1 MSFGLA
7 ASIDDYFPHKVEPS
21 ASNYGQTGLFETPS
35 AKFMEEGSLRLTFSA
50 SYPNEYTTLT
60 ATPFSWMEASFRY
73 SEVKNRLY
81 GPRSFSGN
89 QSWKDK
95 SFDIKL
101 RLFKENYFLP
111 DVALGLRD
119 IAGTGI
125 FSSEYIV
132 ATKSIGEF
140 HVTAGIG
147 WGVLGTDANIKNP
160 MLSFDSKYQQRPS
173 QFGLGGDFNY
183 KDWFRGNAALF
194 GGFEY
199 DLKKYGLRIT
209 AEYDT
214 SNPDVVSFIPMKVDS
229 RINIGLK
236 YYLSESL
243 NLGFSFDRGSQFR
256 IYFALK
262 GGFSKDT
269 LPKPRPK
276 NVIPLSK
283 EQKTKSFND
292 KSLFYRSLNKSL
304 QDEIIYIQG
313 ANYHSDSVDVAIAT
327 SKFSSFTRTAGRT
340 ARIVSALSVDEV
352 KDINI
357 FSMNGDLEVAHFKI
371 NKKNFDL
378 ATKKKS
384 STSELLINTKVRS
397 PNKKPLYTSAE
408 FQPRVNF
415 PEFTWKM
422 SPALKHQIGGPEG
435 FYLGQLWW
443 KTDTTIKFKRSL
455 SLYTSFGINIYDT
468 FKNLNNPSDSTLP
481 HVRSDVQDYL
491 TEGKNNIQRM
501 QLEYIFSP
509 YKDWFVRA
517 DFGILEEMFGGFGGE
532 IFYRPF
538 DRNISFGLSAHRV
551 KQRDYDQRFSFRD
564 YVTNTGHLAI
574 YYDFPDGITSQV
586 AMGKYLA
593 GDKGVTLDLGK
604 RFGSGFAI
612 GVFATKTD
620 VSKEEFGEGSFDKGF
635 YFSIPTS
642 LFYSDY
648 RTGSIS
654 FGMHPLTKDGGS
666 FLNQH
671 NSLFSI
677 LGDSNRNNIMK
688 DWKDILD

>member
-21 ASNYGQTGLFETPS
+21 ASNYGQTGLFEIPS

-95 SFDIKL
+95 SFDVKL
-101 RLFKENYFLP
+101 RLFKENYLLP

-147 WGVLGTDANIKNP
+147 WGVLGTDDNIKNP
-160 MLSFDSKYQQRPS
+160 MLSFDSKYQQRAS

-214 SNPDVVSFIPMKVDS
+214 SNPDVVAFIPMKVDS
-229 RINIGLK
+229 RINLGLK

-269 LPKPRPK
+269 LPTD
-276 NVIPLSK
+276 VCIIPVLSFL
-283 EQKTKSFND
+283 KS
-292 KSLFYRSLNKSL
+292 
-304 QDEIIYIQG
+304 
-313 ANYHSDSVDVAIAT
+313 
-327 SKFSSFTRTAGRT
+327 
-340 ARIVSALSVDEV
+340 
-352 KDINI
+352 
-357 FSMNGDLEVAHFKI
+357 
-371 NKKNFDL
+371 
-378 ATKKKS
+378 
-384 STSELLINTKVRS
+384 
-397 PNKKPLYTSAE
+397 KKP
-408 FQPRVNF
+408 
-415 PEFTWKM
+415 
-422 SPALKHQIGGPEG
+422 
-435 FYLGQLWW
+435 
-443 KTDTTIKFKRSL
+443 SL
-455 SLYTSFGINIYDT
+455 SMINLYFI
-468 FKNLNNPSDSTLP
+468 
-481 HVRSDVQDYL
+481 
-491 TEGKNNIQRM
+491 
-501 QLEYIFSP
+501 
-509 YKDWFVRA
+509 
-517 DFGILEEMFGGFGGE
+517 
-532 IFYRPF
+532 
-538 DRNISFGLSAHRV
+538 
-551 KQRDYDQRFSFRD
+551 
-564 YVTNTGHLAI
+564 
-574 YYDFPDGITSQV
+574 
-586 AMGKYLA
+586 
-593 GDKGVTLDLGK
+593 DL
-604 RFGSGFAI
+604 
-612 GVFATKTD
+612 
-620 VSKEEFGEGSFDKGF
+620 
-635 YFSIPTS
+635 
-642 LFYSDY
+642 
-648 RTGSIS
+648 
-654 FGMHPLTKDGGS
+654 
-666 FLNQH
+666 
-671 NSLFSI
+671 
-677 LGDSNRNNIMK
+677 
-688 DWKDILD
+688 